1 MTIPVSLGE
10 ALLVD
15 EITQVKSNRPTQTRR
30 AIYFIYI
37 SRVTLSKAK
46 GLYCNSRR
54 DSSVVTP
61 ALAGGA
67 RESAPSE

>member
-30 AIYFIYI
+30 AIYFI
-37 SRVTLSKAK
+37 
-46 GLYCNSRR
+46 
-54 DSSVVTP
+54 
-61 ALAGGA
+61 
-67 RESAPSE
+67 